1 MKISYRKNDTW
12 GSITLFLNDISNL
25 DNEITNKLKE
35 KYSSVS
41 ECSGIDIVD
50 VNISTQSKGFKYIV
64 VVFYEKK
71 CVLS

>member
-1 MKISYRKNDTW
+1 MKISYRKNDIW

-35 KYSSVS
+35 KCSSELKCFGV
-41 ECSGIDIVD
+41 DIVD
-50 VNISTQSKGFKYIV
+50 VNISTQSKGFKYII

-71 CVLS
+71 CV